1 MPSQD
6 AQWHNNLK
14 PSFANY
20 GLIAY
25 SVPGSAPHPSGELAQ
40 AIQGFVGERYD
51 VRFSVLVPAADI
63 HATSLDAQKVA
74 TAIDVSGGF
83 PAARPPKNILFS
95 ELAAEVATDSNI
107 VEREEC
113 IWKLCSILFDPLD
126 VACADYM
133 EGIPADKID
142 VFADRMR
149 LDALAAFWSRLVA
162 PYVQDGLKRARTTE
176 EKIIHYFTKNDVD
189 AASFD
194 LMDAKDFKLAT
205 LVAQLPAS
213 DRSRA
218 MMKDQIKAWRN
229 RNDWSE
235 MSDPVRALYTIL
247 AGEVSVVE
255 GKIDTP
261 ENRVASFT
269 ISERFELSW
278 QQSFALKLFYGGHET
293 IKDVIH
299 DYEAAVKAG
308 RETKK
313 PATVWAN
320 GKVTS
325 NVLFEILSLSTKIK
339 PKAVFDPL
347 TVSGSAVNS
356 RLAWQISS
364 LLNKKNICT
373 TAQEQLDQLS
383 YDFAV
388 ELENAGDIVNSVW
401 TLLHIV
407 DAGVRQKAVLAAL
420 KRCGGIISTP
430 GIDVANT
437 TFQQLTQEI
446 HVPAA
451 YVWTAKALYAN
462 AGLHNPAVQTDWLLK
477 AGDID
482 AAHEVLCTTLGPQAV
497 IQQDYA
503 VLSHVL
509 SLFPRRLPDG
519 WQRGGQVYLDFVRLV
534 HARSKQRLSPEDEGA
549 IKRLRRGLAE
559 MEEDSARQSQV
570 ERVAVIEMGKVLD
583 DVGREH
589 NDGGK
594 DKKMGGMEFEGV
606 SSHGAEMLRRY
617 QEAMGVGA

>member
-6 AQWHNNLK
+6 ARWHDNFK
-14 PSFANY
+14 PSFANN
-20 GLIAY
+20 GVFTY
-25 SVPGSAPHPSGELAQ
+25 SVPGPAPPPSGELAP

-51 VRFSVLVPAADI
+51 VRFSVFVPAADI
-63 HATSLDAQKVA
+63 NATPLDAQKVA

-83 PAARPPKNILFS
+83 PAARPPKDILFS
-95 ELAAEVATDSNI
+95 ELAAEVASDSDH
-107 VEREEC
+107 VVREDS

-126 VACADYM
+126 VACPDYM
-133 EGIPADKID
+133 QGIPADKID
-142 VFADRMR
+142 NFADRMR

-162 PYVQDGLKRARTTE
+162 PYVQDGLRRARTTE
-176 EKIIHYFTKNDVD
+176 EKVIHYLTKNDIV
-189 AASFD
+189 AACEA

-213 DRSRA
+213 ERSRA
-218 MMKDQIKAWRN
+218 MMKDQINAWRN

-255 GKIDTP
+255 GKVDAP
-261 ENRVASFT
+261 ENRVADFT

-278 QQSFALKLFYGGHET
+278 QQSFALKLFYRGHET
-293 IKDVIH
+293 IKDVIE
-299 DYEAAVKAG
+299 DYEAAAKAG

-313 PATVWAN
+313 PATTWAN

-325 NVLFEILSLSTKIK
+325 DVLFELLSLSAKTK

-356 RLAWQISS
+356 RLAWQLSS
-364 LLNKKNICT
+364 LLNKRQICT

-383 YDFAV
+383 YGFAM

-401 TLLHIV
+401 ALLHIV
-407 DAGVRQKAVLAAL
+407 DAGARTKAVQASL
-420 KRCGGIISTP
+420 RRFGGKISTP
-430 GIDVANT
+430 GLDVENT
-437 TFQQLTQEI
+437 TFQQLTQENRI
-446 HVPAA
+446 PAA
-451 YVWTAKALYAN
+451 YLWTAKALYAN
-462 AGLHNPAVQTDWLLK
+462 AGLRNPALQTDWLLK

-509 SLFPRRLPDG
+509 SVFPRRLPDG
-519 WQRGGQVYLDFVRLV
+519 WQCGGQVYLDFVRLV
-534 HARSKQRLSPEDEGA
+534 HARTKQRLSPEDEGA
-549 IKRLRRGLAE
+549 MKRLRRGLAE
-559 MEEDSARQSQV
+559 MEEDPARQSQV

-583 DVGREH
+583 DVAREH

-594 DKKMGGMEFEGV
+594 DKKMGGMDLEGV
-606 SSHGAEMLRRY
+606 SSLGAQMLRRY